1 VFVSLLFFFSSGKEL
16 CSIMISLFLLVPV
29 GVPVLVSL
37 FFLLWFQCL
46 FPCFFLLPFL
56 RKGVLFHHDLLVPAR
71 IPVFIS
77 LFFSDW
83 GSGAYLSFFSSSFSQ
98 ERDFI
103 PSWISWFL
111 LLRAGTP
118 VLVPLLL
125 FSFFLNRKMPNN
137 SVNFKF

>member
-1 VFVSLLFFFSSGKEL
+1 MSPFFSFLFFLRKGVLFQHNLLIPLGSGWGSGTCPLSFLFFSSGKEL

-37 FFLLWFQCL
+37 FFPSLIPMFISLLL
-46 FPCFFLLPFL
+46 SSSFPQE
-56 RKGVLFHHDLLVPAR
+56 GVLFHHDLLVPAR

-77 LFFSDW
+77 LFFSNW

-103 PSWISWFL
+103 PSWIS
-111 LLRAGTP
+111 
-118 VLVPLLL
+118 
-125 FSFFLNRKMPNN
+125 
-137 SVNFKF
+137 